1 MTNNTFMCNIGT
13 KGAVQPCC
21 SHSLLFFFFFSCI
34 FLHMIVDKRA
44 SISKSCSMSI
54 KILFASETSLNPSQ
68 FLISTGSN
76 SAGFFPPTGKS
87 KYLNYHIFNVLTCWW
102 SDVLWCSKIDWQKS
116 EQHRGLQKH
125 GIYVWQQLLCEK
137 YKVTLF
143 MLLLSSFLYFS
154 PPSLAWIKRAKN

>member
-21 SHSLLFFFFFSCI
+21 YHSLLFFFFFSCI

-76 SAGFFPPTGKS
+76 SAGFFPPQES
-87 KYLNYHIFNVLTCWW
+87 LNI
-102 SDVLWCSKIDWQKS
+102 
-116 EQHRGLQKH
+116 
-125 GIYVWQQLLCEK
+125 
-137 YKVTLF
+137 
-143 MLLLSSFLYFS
+143 
-154 PPSLAWIKRAKN
+154 